1 MNPRSERILLLAFAV
16 LPVFVG
22 VGVAIKILGWDK

>member
-1 MNPRSERILLLAFAV
+1 MNPRSERILLLAFDV

-22 VGVAIKILGWDK
+22 VGVGVRIMGFGK